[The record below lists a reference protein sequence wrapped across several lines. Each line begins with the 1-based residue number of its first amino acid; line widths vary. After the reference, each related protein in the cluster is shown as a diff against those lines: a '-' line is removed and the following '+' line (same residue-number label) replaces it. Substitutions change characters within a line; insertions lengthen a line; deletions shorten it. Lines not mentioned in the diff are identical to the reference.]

1 MNGKIEKVL
10 EAYAD
15 LIQRRPLTVLLTA
28 VLIAG
33 ALASGASNVET
44 VEQNQEDLLPDSI
57 PVMKAFNV
65 ISAEFTSNS
74 GTSYTMLVE
83 TSPRYSNS
91 TEVRDLRNPEA
102 LRFFRSVSSDL
113 ESLDDIRSVSGPS
126 DLFRGSIPPTKSEVK
141 RTFSILGE
149 GRWSN
154 YISED
159 YSAAVLRINSYDIN
173 SEEQMEM
180 AETIRETV
188 RIHERPAGLDTSYTG
203 QPFINEAFQNQTQE
217 TMSVTGI
224 VAIIGVIIVVVVL
237 FRSLFYGGASL
248 LALIFGIATGFGIFG
263 WLGLNMTPST
273 SGALTMGIG
282 VAIDFGIQPIAR
294 YIEEREG
301 LGIEKGLEESIK
313 GVITPMTVGLI
324 AANIGFLSLNVGR
337 VTFLSDLGTLLTL
350 TTTMAY
356 VAAFTVIPSALV
368 IWDRYFTFGT
378 ENFTLE
384 KIFSYE
390 NDAKGETQQ

>member
-1 MNGKIEKVL
+1 MKGKIGQVL

-15 LIQRRPLTVLLTA
+15 LVQRRPLAVLGTA

-33 ALASGASNVET
+33 VLASGASNVET

-65 ISAEFTSNS
+65 ISAEFSSNS
-74 GTSYTMLVE
+74 GTGYTILIE
-83 TSPRYSNS
+83 ASPKYSNS
-91 TEVRDLRNPEA
+91 TEVRDLREPDA
-102 LRFFRSVSSDL
+102 LRFMRSVSNDL
-113 ESLDDIRSVSGPS
+113 ESMDDIRSVSGPS
-126 DLFRGSIPPTKSEVK
+126 DLFRDSIPVTKSGV
-141 RTFSILGE
+141 RQTFSVLGE

-154 YISED
+154 YISND
-159 YSAAVLRINSYDIN
+159 YSAAVIRINSYDIT
-173 SEEQMEM
+173 SEEQMDM
-180 AETIRETV
+180 AETIQETV
-188 RIHERPAGLDTSYTG
+188 RIHEKPSGLDMSYTG
-203 QPFINEAFQNQTQE
+203 QPFINQAFQNQTQE
-217 TMSVTGI
+217 TASLTGL
-224 VAIIGVIIVVVVL
+224 VAIFGVMIVVVVL
-237 FRSLFYGGASL
+237 FRSIFYGGTSL

-294 YIEEREG
+294 YIEERED
-301 LGIEKGLEESIK
+301 LGIEKSLEETIK
-313 GVITPMTVGLI
+313 GVVTPMTVGLI

-368 IWDRYFTFGT
+368 LWDRYFTFGT
-378 ENFTLE
+378 EDFTLE
-384 KIFSYE
+384 KIFSDK
-390 NDAKGETQQ
+390 NNAKGETQQ